1 MKPYSEQ
8 VLTFIQE
15 HPSVYHVIDGQ
26 RRMLLEAGYTRL
38 SEGSRWDLRRGGKY
52 FVIRNDS
59 SLAAFRIPQSDFRG
73 FMIMAS
79 HGDSPFLKIKENPE
93 MPVEGKYTKLNVE
106 KYGGALLSLIGLI
119 SS

>member
-38 SEGSRWDLRRGGKY
+38 SEDSRWDLRRRKQSLSGEYIK
-52 FVIRNDS
+52 S
-59 SLAAFRIPQSDFRG
+59 S
-73 FMIMAS
+73 
-79 HGDSPFLKIKENPE
+79 
-93 MPVEGKYTKLNVE
+93 
-106 KYGGALLSLIGLI
+106 
-119 SS
+119 